1 MKPSLTLSGRSW
13 EDLEG
18 SQELKLY
25 SGALGKA
32 GLALHSLHEWNRERQ
47 ESHRLPE
54 DSFQKVAQDGSRE
67 QHLGG
72 PAPLELEVL

>member
-1 MKPSLTLSGRSW
+1 MKPSLTSSGWSW

-32 GLALHSLHEWNRERQ
+32 RLALHSALWKRQRQ
-47 ESHRLPE
+47 ECHRLPE
-54 DSFQKVAQDGSRE
+54 DSFQKAAQDGSRE
-67 QHLGG
+67 QFL
-72 PAPLELEVL
+72 LLLSWEEVL